1 MWVVVTVVALVVLCA
16 TYATSTA
23 ARVDRLHG
31 RATAAYLA
39 LDAQSLRRAAV
50 AEELGERQRIPEAQI
65 AAKAVLTGRPDDRP
79 AAENELTRALRLAA
93 VRLSTDPG
101 DRDALAPM
109 VEESRRLALARQVH
123 TDLVRD
129 AKAIRRRPLVRLLRL
144 TRRHPE
150 PVFFDIDDPAL
161 GPGEAG

>member
-1 MWVVVTVVALVVLCA
+1 MWAVVTVVALVVLVA
-16 TYATSTA
+16 TYVTSTA
-23 ARVDRLHG
+23 TRVDRLHG

-39 LDAQSLRRAAV
+39 LDAQSLRRAAA
-50 AEELGERQRIPEAQI
+50 AEELGDREGMVEAQT

-93 VRLSTDPG
+93 AKLSGVTG
-101 DRDALAPM
+101 EKASLAAA

-129 AKAIRRRPLVRLLRL
+129 AKAVRRRPLVRLLRM

-161 GPGEAG
+161 GPSEVG